1 MAVLLSVAGSERQP
15 GPVVRPWRRGDM
27 AGLLAAV
34 AREYPANGIGYWT
47 AADQRGR
54 SIAPAAVRTVTE
66 WAFRSFGAQR
76 LPGIMLVHDLDNLGS
91 CRVAGKSG
99 YPFRE
104 LSPAKPP
111 LWFTDGHIHFAAAP
125 R

>member
-15 GPVVRPWRRGDM
+15 GLVVRPWRRGDM
-27 AGLLAAV
+27 AGLL
-34 AREYPANGIGYWT
+34 
-47 AADQRGR
+47 
-54 SIAPAAVRTVTE
+54 
-66 WAFRSFGAQR
+66 
-76 LPGIMLVHDLDNLGS
+76 VHDLDNLAS